1 MDNFELK
8 REHLLSAMQE
18 YGKHELLVAF
28 SGGVDSSLV
37 LKSAC
42 EAAKKTG
49 TTVYAVTVHTRL
61 HPTGD
66 LEAARIAAAEMGAV
80 HKEIVL
86 DELKEAAIGNNP
98 TDRCYRCKKALFKR
112 ILKLAGKLG
121 ASTVLDGTNEDD
133 LHVYRPGIRAL
144 KELGIT
150 SPLVDSG
157 FTKAEVRRLALEY
170 HLSSAVRPSAPC
182 LATRF
187 PYGTLLSL
195 ELMAKVE
202 QAETYLKKLGFY
214 NIRVRVHGDIS
225 RIEVDC
231 CDFPKILN
239 HKEEITAFMSELGF
253 SYITLDLEGFRSGS
267 MDIGLEEEQEH
278 VGTVKG
284 DK

>member
-1 MDNFELK
+1 MDNFRMK
-8 REHLLSAMQE
+8 REHLLSIMQE
-18 YGKHELLVAF
+18 YAKHELLVAF

-37 LKSAC
+37 LKLAC

-66 LEAARIAAAEMGAV
+66 LETAQIAAVETGAV
-80 HKEIVL
+80 HKKIVL
-86 DELKEAAIGNNP
+86 DELNEAGIDNNP
-98 TDRCYRCKKALFKR
+98 IDRCYRCKKALFKR
-112 ILKLAGKLG
+112 ILNLAEKLG

-144 KELGIT
+144 KELGVT
-150 SPLVDSG
+150 SPLADSG
-157 FTKAEVRRLALEY
+157 FTKEEVRRLALEY
-170 HLSSAVRPSAPC
+170 HLSSASRPSAPC

-187 PYGTLLSL
+187 PYETKLSL
-195 ELMAKVE
+195 EMMGKVE
-202 QAETYLKKLGFY
+202 QAERFLRKLEFY

-231 CDFPKILN
+231 CDFFKILN
-239 HKEEITAFMSELGF
+239 RKEEITAFMSELGF

-267 MDIGLEEEQEH
+267 MDIGCKEGQEY
-278 VGTVKG
+278 V
-284 DK
+284 